1 MIKKN
6 KKEDKV
12 LVLIQTYN
20 DGEFLLQS
28 INSLLKQTYKNIDI
42 LILDDGSN
50 DENKKIYEK
59 FVKTNKRIRY
69 IYKIN
74 TGIIDSSIL
83 LMKTASKTKYKYFA
97 KMDGDDLSDKNRIK
111 EQLFFLKKNNYD
123 LVGCDYVRMNSKNK
137 VFEYN
142 KCTNNKISRLN
153 QLMVESIFT
162 HGSILFKRSL
172 LDKKILK
179 YDAIDNDLPFP
190 EDYNMF
196 NNIIHKAKIGSIN
209 KPLYK
214 YRIHNKSYSESNKT
228 KYKKQLIIVSRRFFS
243 KNKKFFFRLNK
254 NFISEDFFDLI
265 IFFKILLRNK
275 LWNESRILKIIYN
288 NFTFK
293 KIIQIVIYY
302 LDRKIKKF
310 LNV

>member
-6 KKEDKV
+6 KKRDKV
-12 LVLIQTYN
+12 LVLIQTFN
-20 DGEFLLQS
+20 DGKFLLEA
-28 INSLLKQTYKNIDI
+28 INSLLKQTYKNTDI
-42 LILDDGSN
+42 LVLDDGSN
-50 DENKKIYEK
+50 NDNKKIYEK

-69 IYKIN
+69 IYKKN
-74 TGIIDSSIL
+74 TGIIDSSKA
-83 LMKTASKTKYKYFA
+83 LMKIAKKSKYKYFA

-111 EQLFFLKKNNYD
+111 EQLIFLKKNNYD

-137 VFEYN
+137 DFEYN
-142 KCTNNKISRLN
+142 KCTNNKIARLN
-153 QLMVESIFT
+153 QLMVESIFA

-172 LDKKILK
+172 LDKKILS
-179 YDAIDNDLPFP
+179 YDSIDIKLPFP

-209 KPLYK
+209 KPLYR
-214 YRIHNKSYSESNKT
+214 YRIHNKSYSENNKT
-228 KYKKQLIIVSRRFFS
+228 EYKKQLTIVSRRFFS
-243 KNKKFFFRLNK
+243 KNKILFFRQNK

-275 LWNESRILKIIYN
+275 LWNESRLLKIIYN

-302 LDRKIKKF
+302 FDRKIKKF

>member
-12 LVLIQTYN
+12 LALIQTYN

-42 LILDDGSN
+42 LVLDDGSN

-83 LMKTASKTKYKYFA
+83 LMKAASKTKYKYFA

-153 QLMVESIFT
+153 QLMVESIFA

-243 KNKKFFFRLNK
+243 KNKKSFFRLNK

-302 LDRKIKKF
+302 LERKIKKF